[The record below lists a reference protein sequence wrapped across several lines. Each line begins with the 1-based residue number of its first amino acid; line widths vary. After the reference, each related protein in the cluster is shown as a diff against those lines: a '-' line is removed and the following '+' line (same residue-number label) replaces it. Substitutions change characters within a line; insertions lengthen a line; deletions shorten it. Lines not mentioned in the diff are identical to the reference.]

1 MPPRSEEVRT
11 ALEMVP
17 IHIIR
22 KIIDE
27 REINFTSR
35 KSSELIEQLLQDG
48 WTDEQFEDLKHR
60 LAKIELERQPY
71 SRYVSELDH
80 ITSGLEDAPEHERVE
95 QVLSNQES
103 DFDDDNQLVEP
114 GFEISEVS
122 EEFVKGIHWTE
133 SINYSLTPR
142 NEIKKQQTLYE
153 TGFEI
158 NFENE
163 AVFVDCTR
171 TAKASGLLSKFESL
185 GIETTS
191 VGHSDFTNSL
201 ANDLV
206 QDFVDDLNER
216 LVEKHSQRTVGAD
229 DPLVLEID
237 LVNLLLDEANL
248 KDVKIGGRTDIIENK
263 EVRRFRDDHD
273 SRIVRLE
280 GEFLLDGK
288 WYSFKSG
295 YSDSMGQV
303 SVEKKGKIEEA
314 PELVEKAFD
323 FLFESYEDYFVDI

>member
-1 MPPRSEEVRT
+1 MPPRNEEVRT

-17 IHIIR
+17 INIIR
-22 KIIDE
+22 NIIDE
-27 REINFTSR
+27 RDISFTSR
-35 KSSELIEQLLQDG
+35 KSSELIERLLQDG
-48 WTDEQFEDLKHR
+48 WTDEQFEELKHR

-71 SRYVSELDH
+71 SRYVSELNH
-80 ITSGLEDAPEHERVE
+80 ISSGLDDIPEHERVE
-95 QVLSNQES
+95 QVLLNEES
-103 DFDDDNQLVEP
+103 DFDDDNKLVEP
-114 GFEISEVS
+114 GFEISEANGDV
-122 EEFVKGIHWTE
+122 VKGIHWTE

-158 NFENE
+158 NFEND

-171 TAKASGLLSKFESL
+171 TAKASGLLSKFDSL

-191 VGHSDFTNSL
+191 VGHSEFSNL
-201 ANDLV
+201 RANDLV
-206 QDFVDDLNER
+206 QEFVDDLNER
-216 LVEKHSQRTVGAD
+216 LVEKHSQRTVGVD

-248 KDVKIGGRTDIIENK
+248 KDVKIGGRTDIMEND
-263 EVRRFRDDHD
+263 EVRRFRDEHD

-295 YSDSMGQV
+295 YTDSMGQV
-303 SVEKKGKIEEA
+303 SVEKKGKVEER
-314 PELVEKAFD
+314 PDLVQEAFD

>member
-1 MPPRSEEVRT
+1 MPPRDEEVRT

-22 KIIDE
+22 NIIEE

-35 KSSELIEQLLQDG
+35 KSSELIERLIQDG
-48 WTDEQFEDLKHR
+48 WTDEQFEALKER

-71 SRYVSELDH
+71 SRYISELYHVD
-80 ITSGLEDAPEHERVE
+80 SGLDDLPDHERVE
-95 QVLSNQES
+95 HVLSNHQS
-103 DFDDDNQLVEP
+103 DFDDDNRLVEP
-114 GFEISEVS
+114 GFEVS
-122 EEFVKGIHWTE
+122 QSDESAVSGIHWTE

-158 NFENE
+158 NFDND
-163 AVFVDCTR
+163 AVFIDCTR
-171 TAKASGLLSKFESL
+171 PAKASGLLSKFTDL

-191 VGHSDFTNSL
+191 VGHNDFTNL
-201 ANDLV
+201 QANEYV

-216 LVEKHSQRTVGAD
+216 LVERHSQRTVSVD

-248 KDVKIGGRTDIIENK
+248 KDVKIGGRTDIMENP
-263 EVRRFRDDHD
+263 EVQRFRDEHD

-280 GEFLLDGK
+280 GEFLLDEK
-288 WYSFKSG
+288 WYSFKAG
-295 YSDSMGQV
+295 YTDSMGQV
-303 SVEKKGKIEEA
+303 SVGKKGKVEER
-314 PELVEKAFD
+314 PELVEEAFD
-323 FLFESYEDYFVDI
+323 FLFESYEEYFVDI